1 MRLHHLLLLALTI
14 VGVGTY
20 FALAPADPTQAQV
33 RPLAVEIP
41 PYECKFTKDPITIDG
56 KLDDA
61 AWQKAPLVTEF
72 VQFWQTRIPKMGSAA
87 RMMWDNDALYF
98 YGEMHDEDLYADITE
113 HNGMCWLNDVFEL
126 FFKPNEKDRP
136 YYEFQ
141 VNAAGTHLE
150 MYLPSRGAGGYG
162 RFGKKDVKLGMVSAV
177 KLNGTLNK
185 FQDKDEGWIVEGK
198 IPWTAFAPTG
208 GKPKPGDLWR
218 YSLCRYDYAVT
229 HERPELSSTSL
240 LTQSDFHRYEDYGK
254 MKFVEGKE

>member
-1 MRLHHLLLLALTI
+1 MRNPVLWVSAVLLLTGAVFYLAT
-14 VGVGTY
+14 GTE
-20 FALAPADPTQAQV
+20 ATQAQQ

-41 PYECKFTKDPITIDG
+41 PIDCKFVKEPIVIDG

-61 AWQKAPLVTEF
+61 AWQKANLITDF
-72 VQFWQTRIPKMGSAA
+72 VIFWQAKMPRMATAA
-87 RMMWDNDALYF
+87 RLIWNDEGFFF
-98 YGEMHDEDLYADITE
+98 YGEMHDEDLYADVTE

-126 FFKPNEKDRP
+126 FFKPEEKNRA

-162 RFGKKDVKLGMVSAV
+162 RFGKKDVKLGMGSVV
-177 KLNGTLNK
+177 KLDGTLNK
-185 FQDKDEGWIVEGK
+185 WQDKDGGWIVEGK

-208 GKPKPGDLWR
+208 GKPKAGDVWR
-218 YSLCRYDYAVT
+218 FSLCRYDYAVN

-240 LTQSDFHRYEDYGK
+240 LTQPDFHRYEDYRK
-254 MKFVEGKE
+254 LKFVAE